1 MMTTPEVR
9 RVAGAR
15 GRRGISRP
23 EVTLGREEPEVIK
36 PKGGT
41 YDPDSCSIR
50 AGLIP
55 KRGKSLDQGL

>member
-1 MMTTPEVR
+1 MKTTPEVR
-9 RVAGAR
+9 KVAGAR

-23 EVTLGREEPEVIK
+23 EVTLGGGFLEVIR

-55 KRGKSLDQGL
+55 KRGKSLNQGL